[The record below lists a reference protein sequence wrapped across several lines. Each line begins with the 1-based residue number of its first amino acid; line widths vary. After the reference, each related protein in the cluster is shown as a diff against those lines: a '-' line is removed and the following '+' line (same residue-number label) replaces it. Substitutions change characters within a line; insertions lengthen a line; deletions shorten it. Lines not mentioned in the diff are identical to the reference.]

1 MAINRFSEIACFE
14 LIEYYLTVVT
24 KWRSALTYISPES
37 VEYSFF
43 QAHSFQFVY
52 AASRGI
58 PLSPLSPR
66 CPFCPGEPWIP
77 GSPFAPFFPSAPRG
91 PWVPVFPGLPRSPLA
106 PSRPGAPGAP
116 GMHVM
121 YVHIPV
127 CPPLLHVG
135 QDWTCCKKEKKS
147 MTNCVS
153 IQARKYFLIIFQV
166 LIVFFFFFSENVNY
180 DFLKKKI
187 IFQ

>member
-66 CPFCPGEPWIP
+66 CPFCPAEPWIP
-77 GSPFAPFFPSAPRG
+77 GSPFAPFFPSISSILTRCPRG
-91 PWVPVFPGLPRSPLA
+91 SWDACHVCPHPGLSTIITRWTRLNMLQKREKVNDKLRFNPGEEVLPYNF
-106 PSRPGAPGAP
+106 PS
-116 GMHVM
+116 
-121 YVHIPV
+121 
-127 CPPLLHVG
+127 
-135 QDWTCCKKEKKS
+135 S
-147 MTNCVS
+147 NC
-153 IQARKYFLIIFQV
+153 
-166 LIVFFFFFSENVNY
+166 FFFFLVKSS
-180 DFLKKKI
+180 I
-187 IFQ
+187 MIF